1 MSYKWE
7 IDSLIK
13 MVINSK
19 RKLYEEVLSQI
30 IIIIIAILKIKDLYI
45 YSAHKVFLALKIK
58 KNENNPP
65 LAKLCIYIIGELCT
79 FLINNTALNCKNEII
94 NLKIK
99 NQKLNLWFKLIKNHI
114 FLKFKRGL

>member
-30 IIIIIAILKIKDLYI
+30 IIIIIALLKIKDLYI
-45 YSAHKVFLALKIK
+45 YSAHIVFV
-58 KNENNPP
+58 
-65 LAKLCIYIIGELCT
+65 
-79 FLINNTALNCKNEII
+79 
-94 NLKIK
+94 
-99 NQKLNLWFKLIKNHI
+99 LNL
-114 FLKFKRGL
+114 